1 MPFLCG
7 RNGQRSNRYGQRHRE
22 NSGAETRPQFFHSKY
37 CPVSFPPASTNT
49 TGTGTCGVGG
59 WTHGFLGS
67 MIDRSIWC
75 HLPTHSNLLHHVWGR
90 FNAPNRSN
98 PSSIFWIRLAPYQN
112 RFFLEKTR
120 VSRCWRPY
128 AFATAAMSDFFLS
141 RLPAVEPFTTNI
153 SCVYTDNINE
163 NSCEK
168 WYHGE
173 GGGLPRLKQK
183 GIPSVEI

>member
-1 MPFLCG
+1 MG
-7 RNGQRSNRYGQRHRE
+7 RDQTGTGKDTGRIPEQKHVRNSSIPSIVRSPSPLH
-22 NSGAETRPQFFHSKY
+22 PQ
-37 CPVSFPPASTNT
+37 TQQ
-49 TGTGTCGVGG
+49 GTGTCGVGG

-128 AFATAAMSDFFLS
+128 AFATAAMFDFFLS